1 MQKKLPLP
9 IGRTNYKQIC
19 DTAYYVDKTLL
30 VKDILD
36 DGAGVILFTRPRR
49 FGKTLNMDMLR
60 TFFEKT
66 AEGTD
71 RYFTDKKIWDQ
82 GERYTREQGKYPVV
96 FLSLKDIKAST
107 WDIAA
112 EILKFIVR
120 DEFARHAELANSDRV
135 AATDI
140 SFYKKITND
149 TAAVADYMMSL
160 RVLSRMLTAHYGV
173 PAVIIIDEYD
183 TPIQEGYING
193 YYQQAVEFTR
203 NFFSAAFKDNQYVT
217 LGVLTGI
224 LRVAKESIFSGL
236 NNVRVYSVL
245 SRSFSEYFGFT
256 DAEVQ
261 AMAEYYNATES
272 MAELKDWYDGYRFGS
287 TDIYNP
293 WSVCNYFSNYCEA
306 VPYWGQTSG
315 NVVIREILGTA
326 SDAVYASLRSLING
340 QSVERVIETNII
352 YPKIKDTQTNI
363 FGFLLMTGYL
373 KATAVTID
381 EDGAYVCRLEIP
393 NKEVKSI
400 YRKEVMTL
408 LTDDIGEGTVER
420 LRVALLHKDA
430 EGLKKALRKFLLET
444 ISYYDGLQESYY
456 QGLLLGMS
464 ILFERFYYPLSNRES
479 GEGRY
484 DIQLMPKIKELP
496 GIVIEIKASKAADA
510 EQLKQLAAK
519 ALQQIEEKHYDV
531 ELKRQAISTI
541 YKYGIAFCGKKV
553 EIVVDS

>member
-1 MQKKLPLP
+1 MQRKLPLP

-66 AEGTD
+66 DEDTG
-71 RYFTDKKIWDQ
+71 RYFEDKKIWEQ
-82 GERYTREQGKYPVV
+82 GERYTCDQGKYPVV
-96 FLSLKDIKAST
+96 FLSLKDIKASD
-107 WDIAA
+107 WEVASA
-112 EILKFIVR
+112 ILKLIIR
-120 DEFARHAELANSDRV
+120 DEFSRHVELVNSTKV
-135 AATDI
+135 VATDI
-140 SFYKKITND
+140 SFYKKIIGD
-149 TAAVADYMMSL
+149 TATAADYMMSL
-160 RVLSRMLTAHYGV
+160 RVLSRMLTAHYGL

-183 TPIQEGYING
+183 TPIQEGYLNG

-203 NFFSAAFKDNQYVT
+203 NFFSAAFKDNPHVA

-245 SRSFSEYFGFT
+245 SRRFSEYFGFT
-256 DAEVQ
+256 GAEVL
-261 AMAEYYNATES
+261 AMAEYYNATDNI
-272 MAELKDWYDGYRFGS
+272 AELKEWYDGYQFGG

-306 VPYWGQTSG
+306 VPYWVQTSG
-315 NVVIREILGTA
+315 NVVIREILANA
-326 SDAVYASLRSLING
+326 SDTVNESLRTLLNGHSL
-340 QSVERVIETNII
+340 EYTIETNII
-352 YPKIKDTQTNI
+352 YPRIKDTQTNI

-373 KATAVTID
+373 KATDVTID

-393 NKEVKSI
+393 NKEIKSI
-400 YRKEVMTL
+400 YRKEILAL
-408 LTDDIGEGTVER
+408 LTDNIGESTVDK
-420 LRVALLHKDA
+420 LRVAILHKDA
-430 EGLKKALRKFLLET
+430 DGLKTALRKFMLET

-464 ILFERFYYPLSNRES
+464 VLFERSYYPLSNRES

-484 DIQLMPKIKELP
+484 DLQLMPKTKDLP
-496 GIVIEIKASKAADA
+496 GIIIEIKAAREASE
-510 EQLKQLAAK
+510 EQLKQLAQK
-519 ALQQIEEKHYDV
+519 ALMQIKEKHYDI
-531 ELKRQAISTI
+531 ELQKQDISI
-541 YKYGIAFCGKKV
+541 IHKYGIAFCGKKV
-553 EIVVDS
+553 EIVVQ